1 MSTNLCAF
9 INMSNL
15 LMVAERGKAGQSGEF
30 IKRSVIYDYQ
40 NVKNR
45 GGGVIHSFMRER
57 EREERHER
65 EQASR
70 DILLISVHVGRSF
83 SFLIF
88 FCVDC

>member
-1 MSTNLCAF
+1 MIVKMSKT
-9 INMSNL
+9 
-15 LMVAERGKAGQSGEF
+15 
-30 IKRSVIYDYQ
+30 
-40 NVKNR
+40 
-45 GGGVIHSFMRER
+45 GGVIHSFMRER

-88 FCVDC
+88 FLRRLLTCTKFDKVHHVAQQCQHRF